1 MQKYFAIKIQFF
13 LRMSNVGNNIKKLR
27 KVKGMS
33 QQAFGDVFNL
43 TRGNISSYE
52 EMRAEPKIEIVL
64 KIANYF
70 GIPVQH
76 LIEKNLSVNEILNF
90 NDYFQP
96 NSPVIGRK
104 RFVQIPLLERDVLF
118 EASSHFVK
126 LDELPVIEFPLQS
139 RNRFIAIEYSD
150 AIPVP
155 NDFFANSQSIL
166 FFEEIDVQSLHTLDN
181 AFGLCF
187 SDQEFFI
194 GKYSLQDKEIS
205 LLLNAWKKVDFTL
218 GEKEFFWKLYGKFDR
233 V

>member
-1 MQKYFAIKIQFF
+1 
-13 LRMSNVGNNIKKLR
+13 MSNVGNNIKKLR

-96 NSPVIGRK
+96 NIPVIGRK
-104 RFVQIPLLERDVLF
+104 RLVQIPLLERHAIF
-118 EASSHFVK
+118 EASSHFTK
-126 LDELPVIEFPLQS
+126 LDELPLIEFPLQS
-139 RNRFIAIEYSD
+139 RNRFIAIEYAD

-155 NDFFANSQSIL
+155 NDFFATSQSIL
-166 FFEEIDVQSLHTLDN
+166 FFEEVDIQSLHTLDN

-187 SDQEFFI
+187 SDQEFFV

-205 LLLNAWKKVDFTL
+205 LSLNAWKKVDFTL
-218 GEKEFFWKLYGKFDR
+218 SEKEFFWKLYGKFDR
-233 V
+233 I

>member
-1 MQKYFAIKIQFF
+1 
-13 LRMSNVGNNIKKLR
+13 MSNVGNNIKKLR
-27 KVKGMS
+27 KVKGLS

-96 NSPVIGRK
+96 DIPTLGGK
-104 RFVQIPLLERDVLF
+104 RLSQVPLLEREVLLD
-118 EASSHFVK
+118 ACTYVSK
-126 LDELPVIEFPLQS
+126 LNELPVIEFPLQS
-139 RNRFIAIEYSD
+139 RNRFIAMEYMD

-155 NDFFANSQSIL
+155 GDFVITAQSIL
-166 FFEEIDVQSLHTLDN
+166 FFEEIDIESLHTLNN

-187 SDQEFFI
+187 SAEEFFI
-194 GKYSLQDKEIS
+194 GKYTMVEREIS
-205 LLLNAWKKVDFTL
+205 LVLNAWKKVDFVL
-218 GEKEFFWKLYGKFDR
+218 AEKGNFWKLYGKFER
-233 V
+233 I

>member
-1 MQKYFAIKIQFF
+1 
-13 LRMSNVGNNIKKLR
+13 MSNVGNNIKKLR

-33 QQAFGDVFNL
+33 QQAFGDIFNL

-90 NDYFQP
+90 NDYFEP
-96 NSPVIGRK
+96 NVPVIGRK
-104 RFVQIPLLERDVLF
+104 RLLQIPLLERDAIF
-118 EASSHFVK
+118 EASSHFAK

-139 RNRFIAIEYSD
+139 RNRFIAVEYSD

-155 NDFFANSQSIL
+155 NDFLVASQSVL
-166 FFEEIDVQSLHTLDN
+166 FFEEVDVHSLHTLDS
-181 AFGLCF
+181 AFGLYF

-194 GKYSLQDKEIS
+194 GKYSLREKEIS
-205 LLLNAWKKVDFTL
+205 LALNVWKKVDFTL
-218 GEKEFFWKLYGKFDR
+218 GVKQFFWKLYGKFER

>member
-1 MQKYFAIKIQFF
+1 
-13 LRMSNVGNNIKKLR
+13 MSNVGNNIKKLR

-96 NSPVIGRK
+96 DTPAVGSK
-104 RFVQIPLLERDVLF
+104 RLFHIPLLEREILLDACKYV
-118 EASSHFVK
+118 SK
-126 LDELPVIEFPLQS
+126 LNELPIIEFPLQS
-139 RNRFIAIEYSD
+139 RNRIIAIAYTDS
-150 AIPVP
+150 IPVP
-155 NDFFANSQSIL
+155 SDFNVTPQSIL
-166 FFEEIDVQSLHTLDN
+166 FFEEVDIESLHTLHD
-181 AFGLCF
+181 AFGLYF
-187 SDQEFFI
+187 SAEEFFI
-194 GKYSLQDKEIS
+194 GKYTMAEREIS
-205 LLLNAWKKVDFTL
+205 LVLNAWKKVDFVL
-218 GEKEFFWKLYGKFDR
+218 AEKGNFWKLYGKFER
-233 V
+233 I

>member
-1 MQKYFAIKIQFF
+1 
-13 LRMSNVGNNIKKLR
+13 MSNVGNNIKKLR

-33 QQAFGDVFNL
+33 QQAFGDIFNL

-52 EMRAEPKIEIVL
+52 EMRAEPKIEIIL

-96 NSPVIGRK
+96 STPVIGCK
-104 RFVQIPLLERDVLF
+104 SLIKIPLLERDVIF
-118 EASSHFVK
+118 EASSHFAK
-126 LDELPVIEFPLQS
+126 LDQLPIIEFPLQS
-139 RNRFIAIEYSD
+139 RCRFIAIEYSD

-155 NDFFANSQSIL
+155 NDFLATPQSIL
-166 FFEEIDVQSLHTLDN
+166 FFEEVDVQSLHTLNN

-187 SDQEFFI
+187 SDQDFFI
-194 GKYSLQDKEIS
+194 GKYSLKDKEIS
-205 LLLNAWKKVDFTL
+205 LSLNAWKKSDFTL
-218 GEKEFFWKLYGKFDR
+218 GEKEFFWKLYGRFDR

>member
-1 MQKYFAIKIQFF
+1 
-13 LRMSNVGNNIKKLR
+13 MSNVGNNIKKLR
-27 KVKGMS
+27 KVKGLS

-96 NSPVIGRK
+96 DAPAVGSK
-104 RFVQIPLLERDVLF
+104 RLSHVPLLERETLLDACTYV
-118 EASSHFVK
+118 SK
-126 LDELPVIEFPLQS
+126 LNELPVIEFPLQS
-139 RNRFIAIEYSD
+139 RNPFIAMEYMD

-155 NDFFANSQSIL
+155 SDFTVSPQAIL
-166 FFEEIDVQSLHTLDN
+166 FFEEIDIESLHTLN
-181 AFGLCF
+181 NSFGLCF
-187 SDQEFFI
+187 SAEEFFV
-194 GKYSLQDKEIS
+194 GKYATTEREIS
-205 LLLNAWKKVDFTL
+205 LVLNAWKKVDL
-218 GEKEFFWKLYGKFDR
+218 ILSEKGNFWKLYGKFER
-233 V
+233 I